1 MELTKK
7 IVFTIDNQV
16 CVAHMGA
23 SAVSYEEE
31 SKSMVPD
38 GVQYQLLDDTTENFP
53 TSRIFR
59 NAWIESQSSVST
71 DLEGARVIAHEY
83 RRLSRDIEM
92 QPLDVKV
99 TIPGEVEVAEASRA
113 NLRLQYA
120 DIQTKIDEAKTVEE
134 LEVLAGSLK
143 YFKN

>member
-7 IVFTIDNQV
+7 IVFTEDGQV
-16 CVAHMGA
+16 NIAHIGK
-23 SAVSYEEE
+23 SAKSYEDVV
-31 SKSMVPD
+31 KTVVPN
-38 GVQYQLLDDTTENFP
+38 GVEYQLLDDTTENFP

-59 NAWIESQSSVST
+59 NAWIESQNSVST

-113 NLRLQYA
+113 DLRLQYA
-120 DIQTKIDEAKTVEE
+120 DIQTKIDEAKTVKE
-134 LEVLAGSLK
+134 LELLAESLK

>member
-53 TSRIFR
+53 TSRILR
-59 NAWIESQSSVST
+59 NAWIDST
-71 DLEGARVIAHEY
+71 T
-83 RRLSRDIEM
+83 S
-92 QPLDVKV
+92 LD
-99 TIPGEVEVAEASRA
+99 A
-113 NLRLQYA
+113 N
-120 DIQTKIDEAKTVEE
+120 
-134 LEVLAGSLK
+134 
-143 YFKN
+143 